1 MIAMLT
7 GRVFFEN
14 KSTAASAI
22 QIYPA
27 FPTRVAAIMM
37 ESKNVP
43 CSVWSERRKDISDI
57 LKQTSS
63 GGGFRE
69 NVPLIDFQT
78 GSALRLSG
86 ESE

>member
-7 GRVFFEN
+7 GRVFFEH

-22 QIYPA
+22 QISPA

-43 CSVWSERRKDISDI
+43 
-57 LKQTSS
+57 
-63 GGGFRE
+63 
-69 NVPLIDFQT
+69 
-78 GSALRLSG
+78 
-86 ESE
+86 